1 MRLCVEAAHSVK
13 VCPVQEAKT
22 TLARLYQRF
31 TFELEPGQVPLE
43 IRNTITISPKHGVHV
58 RALPRTMQREP

>member
-1 MRLCVEAAHSVK
+1 MWTAQVSQ
-13 VCPVQEAKT
+13 VCNVQEAKT

-58 RALPRTMQREP
+58 RAVPRTMQRKP